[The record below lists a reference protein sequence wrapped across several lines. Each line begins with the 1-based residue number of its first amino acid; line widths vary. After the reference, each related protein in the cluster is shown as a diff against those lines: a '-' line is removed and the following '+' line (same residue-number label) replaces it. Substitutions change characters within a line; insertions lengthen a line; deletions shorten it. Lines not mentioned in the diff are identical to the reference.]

1 MDGLFELLFIA
12 VFILAAIF
20 DAVARSRGKRRRMEE
35 MEAAEEEAADGMDLP
50 SGDTATSQGSR
61 ESSREAAR
69 ARREERREARRREWE
84 QRREEAEARKGAA
97 EAERRGRDVGREA
110 GSGTGSGEGAEAGAG
125 ERETADAMVPDDLWA
140 ILTGQPRAPRTPE
153 SSPREAQGEA
163 PRDAGGSGAPGT
175 EAPRTDPP
183 SRVGAGTSPPLSRP
197 GPGAPSS
204 PPETR
209 RSSRWMEGVG
219 GRGDSDRWSR
229 GASQPEE
236 RIGAEE
242 RRAYDLPPSPW
253 GAMEDI
259 SAGEI
264 SDGGGRVQ
272 TAGPDPDEPRGRGRR
287 PSIHAGAYAKGAAG
301 AEGAGRY
308 TRLLTGANLEDLRT
322 AIVLREVLGT
332 PVGFRDRA
340 GEGEIR

>member
-35 MEAAEEEAADGMDLP
+35 MEAEEEAAEEVGRP
-50 SGDTATSQGSR
+50 AGETATRESR
-61 ESSREAAR
+61 ETSREVTR

-84 QRREEAEARKGAA
+84 QRRTEAEARRDAA

-110 GSGTGSGEGAEAGAG
+110 GSGTGSGTGEEAGAG

-153 SSPREAQGEA
+153 SSPRESGERQASARKEEERLGA
-163 PRDAGGSGAPGT
+163 PRRQPD
-175 EAPRTDPP
+175 
-183 SRVGAGTSPPLSRP
+183 
-197 GPGAPSS
+197 PGASS
-204 PPETR
+204 APDTR

-229 GASQPEE
+229 GATQPEE
-236 RIGAEE
+236 RIGAGE
-242 RRAYDLPPSPW
+242 RAAYDLPPSPW
-253 GAMEDI
+253 GSMEDI

-272 TAGPDPDEPRGRGRR
+272 TTGPDEDVRRARARR
-287 PSIHAGAYAKGAAG
+287 PSVHAGAYAKGAAG
-301 AEGAGRY
+301 AEEAGRY

-332 PVGFRDRA
+332 PVGFRDRS
-340 GEGEIR
+340 GEGEIW

>member
-1 MDGLFELLFIA
+1 VDGLFELLFIA

-35 MEAAEEEAADGMDLP
+35 MEAEEEAAHGMGLP
-50 SGDTATSQGSR
+50 SGDTATPQGSR

-84 QRREEAEARKGAA
+84 QRREEAEARRDAA
-97 EAERRGRDVGREA
+97 EAERRGRDVGREVGSAA
-110 GSGTGSGEGAEAGAG
+110 GSGAGAEAGAG

-163 PRDAGGSGAPGT
+163 PREARGSGDRGK
-175 EAPRTDPP
+175 EPP
-183 SRVGAGTSPPLSRP
+183 SQVGAGTPPPLSRP
-197 GPGAPSS
+197 GPGPSS
-204 PPETR
+204 PSPETR

-229 GASQPEE
+229 GATQPEE

-253 GAMEDI
+253 GTMEDI

-272 TAGPDPDEPRGRGRR
+272 TAGPDQDEPRGRGRR
-287 PSIHAGAYAKGAAG
+287 PSVHAGAYAKGGAG

-308 TRLLTGANLEDLRT
+308 ARLLTSANLEDLRT

-340 GEGEIR
+340 GEGEIW